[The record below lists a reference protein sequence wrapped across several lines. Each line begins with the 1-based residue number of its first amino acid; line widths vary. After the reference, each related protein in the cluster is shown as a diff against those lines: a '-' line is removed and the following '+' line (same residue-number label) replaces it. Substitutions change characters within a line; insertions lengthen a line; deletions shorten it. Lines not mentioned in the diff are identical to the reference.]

1 MKNFKQYIQQEMQY
15 VDRTYWILFIALIL
29 MASIALFSASSF
41 FVFQAG
47 SSTLGPILSQMFFI
61 AVGVGMAFILQ
72 FIPSKWIRIL
82 GYIGLL
88 LSVILLLL
96 TYSPLGVEINGSRRW
111 LKLFGITFQP
121 SELAKLTLIIVV
133 SDLFSKIKTVEDQ
146 RKYFGIAIGITMIIC
161 GIIFLGNL
169 STAVLLG
176 GIVILLAILARVHIK
191 YWGTLVITIIA
202 FLVCGYFF
210 VNEVYVKQNRTVDG
224 PLKRVITWVGRINDM
239 LDEQKTTDA
248 EFRIT
253 DDNYQSSHAKIAVA
267 RGGKSPFGVLP
278 GNSIQRDV
286 LPQAYADYIFAIIV
300 EEWGIVGSIGL
311 ILIYLSILFR
321 ACLKSSKYADY
332 SAMLM
337 VMGLALMI
345 TCQALISMM
354 VSVGI
359 GPVTGQPLPM
369 ISRGGTSALITS
381 IYFGIIMSVS
391 REQTKLGAR
400 QQAAI
405 NDSLD
410 DVPEIELEEII
421 IDRNYKR

>member
-1 MKNFKQYIQQEMQY
+1 MNHIKQYIREQMQY
-15 VDRTYWILFIALIL
+15 IDRTYWLLFIALIL
-29 MASIALFSASSF
+29 VAALALFSASSF
-41 FVFQAG
+41 FVFQEG
-47 SSTLGPILSQMFFI
+47 NSTLGPILSQMLYI
-61 AVGVGMAFILQ
+61 AVGVALAFMLQ
-72 FIPSKWIRIL
+72 FVPSKWIRFF
-82 GYIGLL
+82 GYVGLVV
-88 LSVILLLL
+88 SILLLL
-96 TYSPLGVEINGSRRW
+96 LTFSPLGVEINGSKRW
-111 LKLFGITFQP
+111 IKLFGLTFQP

-133 SDLFSKIKTVEDQ
+133 SDLFSRIKTMDDQ
-146 RKYFGIAIGITMIIC
+146 RKYFCIAMGITLLIC
-161 GIIFLGNL
+161 GIIFIGNL

-191 YWGTLVITIIA
+191 YWGSLVIAILV
-202 FLVCGYFF
+202 FLICGYFF
-210 VNEVYVKQNRTVDG
+210 VNEAYVKPNREMKG
-224 PLKRVITWVGRINDM
+224 ILGRAITWVGRVNDM
-239 LDEQKTTDA
+239 LDENNATDA

-253 DDNYQSSHAKIAVA
+253 DDNYQSSHAKIAIA

-300 EEWGIVGSIGL
+300 EEWGIVGAIGL
-311 ILIYLSILFR
+311 IFLYLAILFR
-321 ACLKSSKYADY
+321 ACLKSSRYADF

-391 REQTKLGAR
+391 REQTTLKAR

-405 NDSLD
+405 NHSLEK
-410 DVPEIELEEII
+410 VPEIQL
-421 IDRNYKR
+421 D

>member
-1 MKNFKQYIQQEMQY
+1 MTFTDIKKYIREQMQY
-15 VDRTYWILFIALIL
+15 VDRTYWVMFVGLIL

-41 FVFQAG
+41 FVFQEG
-47 SSTLGPILSQMFFI
+47 NSTLGPILSQMVFI
-61 AVGVGMAFILQ
+61 ATGVVLVFILQ
-72 FIPSKWIRIL
+72 FIPSKWIRVL
-82 GYIGLL
+82 GYIGLIVSIIFL
-88 LSVILLLL
+88 ML
-96 TYSPLGVEINGSRRW
+96 TFSPLGVEINGSKRW

-133 SDLFSKIKTVEDQ
+133 SDLLSRIKSKEDQ
-146 RKYFGIAIGITMIIC
+146 SKYFSIAIGITMVIC
-161 GIIFLGNL
+161 GIIFIGNL

-191 YWGTLVITIIA
+191 YWGSLVAAIMV
-202 FLVCGYFF
+202 FLICGYFF
-210 VNEVYVKQNRTVDG
+210 VNEVYVKQNRKMEG
-224 PLKRVITWVGRINDM
+224 ILGRAITWVGRINDM
-239 LDEQKTTDA
+239 REENQTPDA

-300 EEWGIVGSIGL
+300 EEWGIIGSIAL
-311 ILIYLSILFR
+311 IILYLSILFR
-321 ACLKSSKYADY
+321 ACLKSSRYADY

-337 VMGLALMI
+337 VMGLALML

-391 REQTKLGAR
+391 REQTELGNR

-405 NDSLD
+405 NESLD
-410 DVPEIELEEII
+410 DVPEIQL
-421 IDRNYKR
+421 D

>member
-1 MKNFKQYIQQEMQY
+1 MTITGIKKYVREQMQYI
-15 VDRTYWILFIALIL
+15 DRTYWVMFVGLIL

-41 FVFQAG
+41 FVFQEG
-47 SSTLGPILSQMFFI
+47 NSTLGPILSQMVFI
-61 AVGVGMAFILQ
+61 ATGVVLVFILQ
-72 FIPSKWIRIL
+72 FIPSKWIRVL
-82 GYIGLL
+82 GYIGLIVSIIFL
-88 LSVILLLL
+88 ML
-96 TYSPLGVEINGSRRW
+96 TFSPLGVEINGSKRW

-133 SDLFSKIKTVEDQ
+133 SDLLSRIKSKEDQ
-146 RKYFGIAIGITMIIC
+146 SKYFSIAIGITMVIC
-161 GIIFLGNL
+161 GIIFIGNL

-191 YWGTLVITIIA
+191 YWGSLVAAIMV
-202 FLVCGYFF
+202 FLICGYFF
-210 VNEVYVKQNRTVDG
+210 VNEVYVKQNRKMEG
-224 PLKRVITWVGRINDM
+224 ILGRAITWVGRINDM
-239 LDEQKTTDA
+239 REENQTPDA

-300 EEWGIVGSIGL
+300 EEWGIIGSIAL
-311 ILIYLSILFR
+311 IILYLSILFR
-321 ACLKSSKYADY
+321 ACLKSSRYADY

-337 VMGLALMI
+337 VMGLALML

-391 REQTKLGAR
+391 REQTELGNR

-405 NDSLD
+405 NESLD
-410 DVPEIELEEII
+410 DVPEIQL
-421 IDRNYKR
+421 D

>member
-1 MKNFKQYIQQEMQY
+1 MTIQDIKQYIHQQMQY
-15 VDRTYWILFIALIL
+15 VDRTYWMLFTALIL

-41 FVFQAG
+41 FVFQEG
-47 SSTLGPILSQMFFI
+47 GSTLGPILSQMLFI
-61 AVGVGMAFILQ
+61 AIGVGLAFVLQ
-72 FIPSKWIRIL
+72 FIPSKWIRLL
-82 GYIGLL
+82 GYVGLIV
-88 LSVILLLL
+88 SISLLLL
-96 TYSPLGVEINGSRRW
+96 TFSPLGVEINGSKRW
-111 LKLFGITFQP
+111 LTIAGITFQP

-133 SDLFSKIKTVEDQ
+133 SDLLSRIRTVQDQ
-146 RKYFGIAIGITMIIC
+146 RKYFCISMGITLVIC
-161 GIIFLGNL
+161 GIIFIGNL

-176 GIVILLAILARVHIK
+176 GVIILLTILARVHIK
-191 YWGTLVITIIA
+191 YWGSLVA
-202 FLVCGYFF
+202 AMLVFLICGYFF
-210 VNEVYVKQNRTVDG
+210 VNEVYVQQGRKMEGVLGRAV
-224 PLKRVITWVGRINDM
+224 TWVGRINDM
-239 LDEQKTTDA
+239 LEENNTTDA

-253 DDNYQSSHAKIAVA
+253 DDNYQSTHAKIAIA

-300 EEWGIVGSIGL
+300 EEWGIVGAIGL
-311 ILIYLSILFR
+311 ILIYLAILFR
-321 ACLKSSKYADY
+321 ACLKSSRYADF

-345 TCQALISMM
+345 TCQALVSMM

-391 REQTKLGAR
+391 REQTELGAR
-400 QQAAI
+400 QQEAI
-405 NDSLD
+405 NQSLD
-410 DVPEIELEEII
+410 DVPDIQL
-421 IDRNYKR
+421 D

>member
-1 MKNFKQYIQQEMQY
+1 MTITDIKKYVREQMQYI
-15 VDRTYWILFIALIL
+15 DRTYWVMFVGLIL

-41 FVFQAG
+41 FVFQEG
-47 SSTLGPILSQMFFI
+47 NSTLGPILSQMVFI
-61 AVGVGMAFILQ
+61 ATGVVLVFILQ
-72 FIPSKWIRIL
+72 FIPSKWIRVL
-82 GYIGLL
+82 GYIGLIVSIIFL
-88 LSVILLLL
+88 ML
-96 TYSPLGVEINGSRRW
+96 TFSPLGVEINGSKRW

-133 SDLFSKIKTVEDQ
+133 SDLLSRIKNKEDQ
-146 RKYFGIAIGITMIIC
+146 SKYFSIAIGITMVIC
-161 GIIFLGNL
+161 GIIFIGNL

-191 YWGTLVITIIA
+191 YWGSLVAAIMV
-202 FLVCGYFF
+202 FLICGYFF
-210 VNEVYVKQNRTVDG
+210 VNEVYVKQNRKMEG
-224 PLKRVITWVGRINDM
+224 ILGRAITWVGRINDM
-239 LDEQKTTDA
+239 REENKTPDA

-300 EEWGIVGSIGL
+300 EEWGIVGAVWL

-321 ACLKSSKYADY
+321 ACLKSCRYADY

-337 VMGLALMI
+337 VMGLALML

-359 GPVTGQPLPM
+359 GPVTGQPLPL

-391 REQTKLGAR
+391 REQSALGAHH
-400 QQAAI
+400 QAAI
-405 NDSLD
+405 KESLD
-410 DVPEIELEEII
+410 DVPEIRLE
-421 IDRNYKR
+421 

>member
-1 MKNFKQYIQQEMQY
+1 MTITDIKKYVREQMQYI
-15 VDRTYWILFIALIL
+15 DRTYWVMFVGLIL

-41 FVFQAG
+41 FVFQEG
-47 SSTLGPILSQMFFI
+47 NSTLGPILSQMVFI
-61 AVGVGMAFILQ
+61 ATGVVLVFILQ
-72 FIPSKWIRIL
+72 FIPSKWIRVL
-82 GYIGLL
+82 GYIGLIVSIIFL
-88 LSVILLLL
+88 ML
-96 TYSPLGVEINGSRRW
+96 TFSPLGVEINGSKRW

-133 SDLFSKIKTVEDQ
+133 SDLLSRIKSKEDQ
-146 RKYFGIAIGITMIIC
+146 SKYFSIAIGITMVIC
-161 GIIFLGNL
+161 GIIFIGNL

-191 YWGTLVITIIA
+191 YWGSLVAAIMV
-202 FLVCGYFF
+202 FLICGYFF
-210 VNEVYVKQNRTVDG
+210 VNEVYVKQNRKMEG
-224 PLKRVITWVGRINDM
+224 ILGRAITWVGRINDM
-239 LDEQKTTDA
+239 REENQTPDA

-300 EEWGIVGSIGL
+300 EEWGIIGSIAL
-311 ILIYLSILFR
+311 IILYLSILFR
-321 ACLKSSKYADY
+321 ACLKSSRYADY

-337 VMGLALMI
+337 VMGLALML

-391 REQTKLGAR
+391 REQTELGKR

-405 NDSLD
+405 NESLD
-410 DVPEIELEEII
+410 DVPEIQL
-421 IDRNYKR
+421 D

>member
-1 MKNFKQYIQQEMQY
+1 MTITDIKKYVREQMQYI
-15 VDRTYWILFIALIL
+15 DRTYWVMFVGLIL

-41 FVFQAG
+41 FVFQEG
-47 SSTLGPILSQMFFI
+47 NSTLGPILSQMVFI
-61 AVGVGMAFILQ
+61 ATGVVLVFILQ
-72 FIPSKWIRIL
+72 FIPSKWIRVL
-82 GYIGLL
+82 GYIGLIVSIIFL
-88 LSVILLLL
+88 ML
-96 TYSPLGVEINGSRRW
+96 TFSPLGVEINGSKRW

-133 SDLFSKIKTVEDQ
+133 SDLLSRIKNKEDQ
-146 RKYFGIAIGITMIIC
+146 SKYFSIAIGITMVIC
-161 GIIFLGNL
+161 GIIFIGNL

-191 YWGTLVITIIA
+191 YWGSLVAAIMV
-202 FLVCGYFF
+202 FLICGYFF
-210 VNEVYVKQNRTVDG
+210 VNEVYVKQNRKMEG
-224 PLKRVITWVGRINDM
+224 ILGRAITWVGRINDM
-239 LDEQKTTDA
+239 REENQTPDA

-300 EEWGIVGSIGL
+300 EEWGIIGSIAL
-311 ILIYLSILFR
+311 IILYLSILFR
-321 ACLKSSKYADY
+321 ACLKSSRYADY

-337 VMGLALMI
+337 VMGLALML

-391 REQTKLGAR
+391 REQTELGNR

-405 NDSLD
+405 NESLD
-410 DVPEIELEEII
+410 DVPEIQL
-421 IDRNYKR
+421 D